1 MNSYSVSPTFLVA
14 ETVVGG
20 YLGETVLLECKVEA
34 WPRAVNY
41 WEKDGRVLAAGPKHK
56 IVEMEESIQYKFVWV
71 FHKYHILILVHSTLM
86 DINRVPGVVDVQH
99 YGH

>member
-1 MNSYSVSPTFLVA
+1 MQPRSSLCMFTVSIANISENPTNESYSVSPTILVA

-20 YLGETVLLECKVEA
+20 YHGETVLLECKVEA

-56 IVEMEESIQYKFVWV
+56 IVEMEESIQYKFV
-71 FHKYHILILVHSTLM
+71 
-86 DINRVPGVVDVQH
+86 
-99 YGH
+99 